1 MYSISGDKGPS
12 PHETKISMYFEPGQY
27 QGIHTQHPFNKKGDY
42 LSPRLPLFLLSIPL
56 SFHLLT
62 YFPPGAL
69 IPKTDKF
76 LLSRRVMSLT
86 PLYPQGLAFRLKAV
100 VGNRQED
107 VTKVE
112 ELAAK
117 RLLAALVASLDMKV
131 CLACPEFV
139 VSESRLTLLLCF
151 YFAAAGPWF

>member
-1 MYSISGDKGPS
+1 
-12 PHETKISMYFEPGQY
+12 
-27 QGIHTQHPFNKKGDY
+27 
-42 LSPRLPLFLLSIPL
+42 
-56 SFHLLT
+56 
-62 YFPPGAL
+62 
-69 IPKTDKF
+69 
-76 LLSRRVMSLT
+76 MSLT
-86 PLYPQGLAFRLKAV
+86 PLYPQGLAFRLKTV

-131 CLACPEFV
+131 CLACPGFV
-139 VSESRLTLLLCF
+139 ASESRLTLLLCF